1 MVEENPYESPCFSG
15 TKTLSIRWSL
25 STQMALLMAVMAVGA
40 ACFGPVATRNG
51 LATRSHPLE
60 LSSVVYSGL
69 FGLAGGHLAGH
80 VLASLIERWPRRSY
94 FQVPT
99 EKIKRA
105 IAAYAVMFFALTG
118 WHVYN
123 MNWFGLVS
131 AFTMFSGMAILFLA
145 ARRIRLRDNS
155 AS

>member
-1 MVEENPYESPCFSG
+1 MVEENPYESPRFSG

-51 LATRSHPLE
+51 LANRPHPPE
-60 LSSVVYSGL
+60 LSSVVYCGL
-69 FGLAGGHLAGH
+69 LGLAWGYLAGH
-80 VLASLIERWPRRSY
+80 VLASLIERWPSRFH
-94 FQVPT
+94 FQIPA
-99 EKIKRA
+99 EKIKRV
-105 IAAYAVMFFALTG
+105 ITAYAVMFFALIG

-131 AFTMFSGMAILFLA
+131 AFTMFSGMAIVFLA
-145 ARRIRLRDNS
+145 ARRIGLRDNS
-155 AS
+155 VS